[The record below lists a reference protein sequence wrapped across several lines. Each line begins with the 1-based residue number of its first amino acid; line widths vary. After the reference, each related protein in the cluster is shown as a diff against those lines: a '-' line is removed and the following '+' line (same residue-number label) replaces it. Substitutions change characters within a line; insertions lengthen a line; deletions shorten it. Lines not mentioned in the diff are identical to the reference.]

1 MGKNVVECKDLC
13 KTFTVGDS
21 EVHAVEK
28 VSLKISEG
36 EFVSVVGPSGSGKTT
51 LLNLIGTLEKPSSGT
66 VIIDGE
72 NTKELEIKELAEIRK
87 EKLGFI
93 FQFFNLV
100 EGLTTFEN
108 AELPLIFAKKEK
120 KERKKRVEE
129 LIKEMEINHLKD
141 KFPEELSSGERQR
154 VAIIR
159 ALANKPKLI
168 LADEPTGNLDS
179 NTGKV
184 VIEILKQLNKEKK
197 VTILM
202 VTHDISAAK
211 QAKRMITM
219 KDGKVEKDEKIEE

>member
-93 FQFFNLV
+93 FQFFNCQIYILNFCFNIFISIKHSFNNSIIFV
-100 EGLTTFEN
+100 LTCHKQYTSLGL
-108 AELPLIFAKKEK
+108 
-120 KERKKRVEE
+120 
-129 LIKEMEINHLKD
+129 
-141 KFPEELSSGERQR
+141 KFLF
-154 VAIIR
+154 
-159 ALANKPKLI
+159 
-168 LADEPTGNLDS
+168 
-179 NTGKV
+179 
-184 VIEILKQLNKEKK
+184 
-197 VTILM
+197 M
-202 VTHDISAAK
+202 
-211 QAKRMITM
+211 
-219 KDGKVEKDEKIEE
+219 